1 MKIFLILIIIALVMV
16 SFLLSRRLKT
26 EADLLIP
33 KGGIP
38 FLVVGFTMAAGQFGG
53 SSLIGGVQLASEY
66 SVGNGFYAGAYAL
79 IGGAISCFINVF
91 IGPEVKRR
99 ARGSLTPSD
108 FVRRRYGRVAV
119 AQGFHSV
126 AYLLSLTCVLV
137 SQFVSF
143 ANMASAVGFSHKT
156 GVIICAVAVCLLALG
171 SGLLG
176 VAYTDMIQYAIIMV
190 LLPVTAYYSIT
201 KLGNVGVSVPEL
213 FAEPFFATKAHW
225 NKFMYIL
232 WPYVFGNMFNYEYFM
247 RYQSCRSEKEARKA
261 CITAAILLLVIAFPV
276 ALLGAIANYCY
287 NGQDTGTVFQQ
298 ILTNDLPVVCQYAL
312 ILVVLMAILTTADSF
327 LASISAIASKDLYG
341 NLLHKGKNINELPY
355 TRLVA
360 RVSMI
365 IACIVAA
372 VFALHFTEIL
382 SIIFAFAPL
391 TTGVFWAPII
401 IGMFWKKA
409 SRRGMTCAVLISAVT
424 AVLHM
429 TGVITLFDR
438 LVGVICVS
446 IISLVVCSLLLP
458 DQEKGVAVNNN

>member
-1 MKIFLILIIIALVMV
+1 MKVFLILIIAVLVV
-16 SFLLSRRLKT
+16 ISFFLSKKLKA

-99 ARGSLTPSD
+99 AKGSLTPSD
-108 FVRRRYGRVAV
+108 FVRRRYGRVALV
-119 AQGFHSV
+119 QGFHSV
-126 AYLLSLTCVLV
+126 AYMMSLTCVLV

-143 ANMASAVGFSHKT
+143 ANMATAVGFSHEM
-156 GVIICAVAVCLLALG
+156 GVIICALSVCLLALG

-176 VAYTDMIQYAIIMV
+176 VAYTDMIQYAIIV
-190 LLPVTAYYSIT
+190 ILLPITAYFSIL
-201 KLGNVGVSVPEL
+201 KLGSVGVTVPAL
-213 FAEPFFATKAHW
+213 FAEPFFATSAHW
-225 NKFMYIL
+225 NKFMYIV

-247 RYQSCRSEKEARKA
+247 RYQSCRSEHEARKA
-261 CITAAILLLVIAFPV
+261 CITAGLLLLIIAFPV

-298 ILTNDLPVVCQYAL
+298 ILANDLPSGCRYAL
-312 ILVVLMAILTTADSF
+312 MLVVLMAILTTADSF
-327 LASISAIASKDLYG
+327 CASISAIASKDFYG
-341 NLLHKGKNINELPY
+341 NLLHKGQNINELPH

-360 RVSMI
+360 RGSMI
-365 IACIVAA
+365 IACTVAA

-409 SRRGMTCAVLISAVT
+409 SRRGMICAVVISAVT

-446 IISLVVCSLLLP
+446 VVSLIVCSLLLP
-458 DQEKGVAVNNN
+458 DQEQV